1 MASLKST
8 RRGSGAGMHM
18 WAQLCHLWLAGRP
31 LSAFTHL
38 PLASQCHASPPLRST
53 PMRSAAAVWQAGPQR
68 DHGSSSGMGGRL
80 CAGRWVPERSSRPAK
95 QGERRGARP
104 RQYGRQNGRVCRQAW
119 QRRRRCWGGAQGQQQ
134 AASVQAAEVNTHN
147 GAPSAYPLCL
157 TRSSSIAGLSL
168 AVRPSART

>member
-1 MASLKST
+1 
-8 RRGSGAGMHM
+8 MHM

-95 QGERRGARP
+95 QGERRG
-104 RQYGRQNGRVCRQAW
+104 QGRVSMGGRMEGCAGRHGSG
-119 QRRRRCWGGAQGQQQ
+119 GGAAGGARRASSRQQVCRLQ
-134 AASVQAAEVNTHN
+134 
-147 GAPSAYPLCL
+147 
-157 TRSSSIAGLSL
+157 R
-168 AVRPSART
+168 